1 MDKNKIVI
9 TGIGVSTS
17 ISDDYID
24 LVEGIRNN
32 TFKELNRQVAI
43 QEIAAEKV
51 GRNTCRRMDHFTLY
65 SLIAALN
72 ALENSGLELDKENK
86 SRIGTIYTTTWGPA
100 YTTNK
105 YFEPIIRE
113 GVRGVSPILFPYTVT
128 NAALGAVA
136 RITGFS
142 GVSTMLVDTSA
153 VDFAYTQLTDNKA
166 DVIVCGATEDITP
179 LINEF
184 GFDEELNVPF
194 DGSVSLVLET
204 SEHAIARN
212 AHIYAEIECG
222 KSFFVQNP
230 DDRKELIEQSV
241 KEMGADNIEIY
252 DDFSFDYLSL
262 EQIISVICYITNP
275 EKKDNSLIA
284 SNIGENHFNTI
295 LMRNRNE

>member
-1 MDKNKIVI
+1 MDKKKIVI

-17 ISDDYID
+17 ISDNHND
-24 LVEGIRNN
+24 LSQSIRNN
-32 TFKELNRQVAI
+32 TFKDLNRQVGI
-43 QEIAAEKV
+43 QETAAEKV
-51 GRNTCRRMDHFTLY
+51 GKNLCRRMDNFTLY
-65 SLIAALN
+65 SLISALN

-105 YFEPIIRE
+105 YFEPVIKA
-113 GVRGVSPILFPYTVT
+113 GVKGVSPILFPYTVS

-136 RITGFS
+136 RITGLS

-166 DVIVCGATEDITP
+166 DVIVSGATENITS

-184 GFDEELNVPF
+184 AFDEELNVPF

-222 KSFFVQNP
+222 KSFFVQNS
-230 DDRKELIEQSV
+230 DDRKKLTEQV
-241 KEMGADNIEIY
+241 VEDMGADNIIISDEY
-252 DDFSFDYLSL
+252 PFDYLSL
-262 EQIISVICYITNP
+262 VQIISVICYIMNP
-275 EKKDNSLIA
+275 EKKDNSLIV
-284 SNIGENHFNTI
+284 SNIGENRFNTL
-295 LMRNRNE
+295 LMRKKNE